1 MLTVFIQVARA
12 LLPISLNRLNTQAD
26 MKKNL
31 VVEDHPDVLDIVILK
46 MEVMGFAVISANN
59 GEQAVAKAIEEKPNL
74 ILMDILMPGMDGR
87 EATRII
93 SSKKK
98 TKNIP
103 ILATTGL
110 FRESDLNECI
120 EAGCNDYIV
129 KPFAPDELVSR
140 IERMLV

>member
-1 MLTVFIQVARA
+1 
-12 LLPISLNRLNTQAD
+12 
-26 MKKNL
+26 MKKVL
-31 VVEDHPDVLDIVILK
+31 VVEDHPDMLEVLTMQ
-46 MEVMGFAVISANN
+46 MEAVGFAVISANN
-59 GEQAVAKAIEEKPNL
+59 GKQGVAKAIEEKPNL
-74 ILMDILMPGMDGR
+74 ILMDIMMPVMDGR

-93 SSKKK
+93 RSKKK

-129 KPFAPDELVSR
+129 KPFVPNELVSR
-140 IERMLV
+140 IERLLV

>member
-31 VVEDHPDVLDIVILK
+31 VVEDHPDVLDILILK

-74 ILMDILMPGMDGR
+74 ILMDIMMPVMDGR

-110 FRESDLNECI
+110 FRGSDLNECI